1 MESGNKLERLER
13 LDHRFVEIYEETRAK
28 VVEQQKEAA
37 LIVIDDDGLL
47 LYRRNHPIQRFPG
60 LQPPLYTKMKTLG
73 HIPLAVFCLLC
84 DHTGGRLTAG
94 LLAKISAY
102 RGALESSAEDLDTS
116 EEVQQGILPKP
127 SPVYAKVI
135 AFLDAVIAKGCASG
149 EEIAAFAQSVG
160 EDIAPL
166 LAAAARA
173 QLDACNAMVTHIR
186 QQLLSDEQWHELRV
200 LVLGPYMARQGELFL
215 QYFSQLLDTPM
226 QGDRRLVYFNGDDLQ
241 SAFDRLG
248 TTMLDAM
255 ASHAIFGDRERLHR
269 DVLADETTRY
279 LRDVATN
286 QRANAES
293 GFGR

>member
-1 MESGNKLERLER
+1 MESTNKLERLER

-37 LIVIDDDGLL
+37 LIVIDDDALL

-60 LQPPLYTKMKTLG
+60 LKPPIYTKMKTLG
-73 HIPLAVFCLLC
+73 HIPLAIFCLFC
-84 DHTGGRLTAG
+84 DHMGGRLTAD
-94 LLAKISAY
+94 LLARISQY

-116 EEVQQGILPKP
+116 DEVQQGILPKP

-135 AFLDAVIAKGCASG
+135 AFLDAVIAKEGASG

-173 QLDACNAMVTHIR
+173 QLDACNALVTHIR
-186 QQLLSDEQWHELRV
+186 KQLLSDEQWHEVRV
-200 LVLGPYMARQGELFL
+200 LVLGPYMARQGQLFL
-215 QYFSQLLDTPM
+215 QYFSQLLDTPN
-226 QGDRRLVYFNGDDLQ
+226 QGDRRLVYFDGDDLQ

-255 ASHAIFGDRERLHR
+255 ASDAIFGDRERLHR

-279 LRDVATN
+279 LRNMATHH
-286 QRANAES
+286 RAK
-293 GFGR
+293 G

>member
-1 MESGNKLERLER
+1 MESSKKLERLER

-37 LIVIDDDGLL
+37 LIVIDDDVLL

-60 LQPPLYTKMKTLG
+60 LKPPIYTKMKTLG
-73 HIPLAVFCLLC
+73 HIPLAIFCLFC
-84 DHTGGRLTAG
+84 DHMGGRLTAG
-94 LLAKISAY
+94 LLAKISQY

-116 EEVQQGILPKP
+116 DEVQQGILPKP

-135 AFLDAVIAKGCASG
+135 AFLDAVIAKEGASG

-173 QLDACNAMVTHIR
+173 QLDACNALVTHIR
-186 QQLLSDEQWHELRV
+186 KQLLSDEQWHEVRV
-200 LVLGPYMARQGELFL
+200 LVLGPYMARQGQLFL
-215 QYFSQLLDTPM
+215 QYFSQLLDTPT
-226 QGDRRLVYFNGDDLQ
+226 QGDRRLVYFDGDDLQ

-255 ASHAIFGDRERLHR
+255 ASDAIFGDRERLHR

-279 LRDVATN
+279 LRDVATHH
-286 QRANAES
+286 RAK
-293 GFGR
+293 G

>member
-1 MESGNKLERLER
+1 MESSNKPERLER
-13 LDHRFVEIYEETRAK
+13 LDRRFVEIYEETRAK
-28 VVEQQKEAA
+28 VVEQQKETA
-37 LIVIDDDGLL
+37 LIVIDGDELL

-60 LQPPLYTKMKTLG
+60 LQPPPYTKMKTLG

-84 DHTGGRLTAG
+84 DHTSGHLTAD

-102 RGALESSAEDLDTS
+102 RGALESSAGDLDTC
-116 EEVQQGILPKP
+116 EEVQQGVIPKP

-135 AFLDAVIAKGCASG
+135 AFLDTVIAKGDASG

-200 LVLGPYMARQGELFL
+200 LVWGPYMARQGQLFL

-226 QGDRRLVYFNGDDLQ
+226 QGDRRLVYFDGDNLQ

-279 LRDVATN
+279 LKDLISN
-286 QRANAES
+286 HRAKGS
-293 GFGR
+293 IPSY

>member
-1 MESGNKLERLER
+1 MESSKKLERLER

-37 LIVIDDDGLL
+37 LIVIDDDVLL

-60 LQPPLYTKMKTLG
+60 LKPPIYTKMKTLG
-73 HIPLAVFCLLC
+73 HIPLAIFCLFC
-84 DHTGGRLTAG
+84 DHMGGRLTAG
-94 LLAKISAY
+94 LLAKISQY

-116 EEVQQGILPKP
+116 DEVQQGILPKP

-135 AFLDAVIAKGCASG
+135 AFLDAVIAKESASG

-173 QLDACNAMVTHIR
+173 QLDACNALVTHIR
-186 QQLLSDEQWHELRV
+186 QQLLSDEQWHEVRV
-200 LVLGPYMARQGELFL
+200 LVLGPYMARQGQLFL
-215 QYFSQLLDTPM
+215 QYFSQLLDTPN
-226 QGDRRLVYFNGDDLQ
+226 QGDRRLVYFDGDDLQ

-255 ASHAIFGDRERLHR
+255 ASDAIFGDRERLHR

-279 LRDVATN
+279 LRNMATYH
-286 QRANAES
+286 RAK
-293 GFGR
+293 G